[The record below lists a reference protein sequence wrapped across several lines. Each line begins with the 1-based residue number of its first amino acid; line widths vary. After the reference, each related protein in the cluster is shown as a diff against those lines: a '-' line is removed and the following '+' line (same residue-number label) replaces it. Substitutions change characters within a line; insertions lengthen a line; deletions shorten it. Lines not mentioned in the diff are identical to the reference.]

1 MRILCSPGMGGG
13 KAHGS
18 SGGGGGGLL
27 VDGQGPDSI
36 EESDGEG
43 YGGGGSGHTA
53 GKQGAILFFY
63 N

>member
-1 MRILCSPGMGGG
+1 MGGG

-18 SGGGGGGLL
+18 SGGGGGRLL

-53 GKQGAILFFY
+53 GKPGTIIFFY